1 MYIDCVNSPV
11 LHVII
16 VHKMY
21 GTEKIMILL
30 KSYSFRDSELCRIVR
45 KLQFVRCGRYIIGLN
60 EFSVCAVNEASVC

>member
-1 MYIDCVNSPV
+1 
-11 LHVII
+11 
-16 VHKMY
+16 MY

-60 EFSVCAVNEASVC
+60 EFSVCAVNEASVCWHIKPRCCTIKVAR